1 MNQLLRRILATVFV
15 LGCVATGQS
24 QTADTEKLI
33 ANSWMLSKYT
43 RNGEMLPPPAGH
55 EKDKLNLYVDHTF
68 YNESEQDEG
77 TWKYDAEKKILTV
90 SGQMTID
97 FRVIEIAPDSCIL
110 EAENPGD
117 KSILRLFLKAAPK
130 E

>member
-1 MNQLLRRILATVFV
+1 MICSRFKMLAVLLIVFCAAAQ
-15 LGCVATGQS
+15 G
-24 QTADTEKLI
+24 QTAEAEKLI

-77 TWKYDAEKKILTV
+77 TWKYDAEKKILTI

-97 FRVIEIAPDSCIL
+97 FKLIDISPNQCVL

-117 KSILRLFLKAAPK
+117 KSTIRMYLKAAPK

>member
-1 MNQLLRRILATVFV
+1 MICSRCKILAVLLIVFCAAAQ
-15 LGCVATGQS
+15 G

-77 TWKYDAEKKILTV
+77 TWKYDAEKKILTI

-97 FRVIEIAPDSCIL
+97 FKLIDISPNQCVL

-117 KSILRLFLKAAPK
+117 KSTIRMYLKAAPK